1 MPPLAPALVANVIV
15 RNLVP
20 IIGLVFLH
28 WSPGQLILL
37 YFADTLFT
45 IGALI
50 AALAMHFLPPD
61 PSEGWA
67 ARLNALAG
75 PFIAA
80 AVLTL
85 FMAVPLGVPV
95 IFMLA
100 GSDFSLGET
109 LANRGFQSGLAA
121 QFLAALI
128 SFRDLHAALRTH
140 TPEEIGLKKRF
151 GLVFLRWVALMM
163 VTYTGIPM
171 LFGSFGPYLLVL
183 IYSVVLTYTELLPDH
198 FLRSF
203 GRDFDDEGPSG
214 QGGAPGNAA
223 RGEDR
228 RRGAGDGIA
237 PMRGRRSRRKRH

>member
-1 MPPLAPALVANVIV
+1 MPPLALALVVNVIV

-45 IGALI
+45 IAALI
-50 AALAMHFLPPD
+50 AALAMYFLPPD

-80 AVLTL
+80 GFLTL

-100 GSDFSLGET
+100 DTGFSLGET
-109 LANRGFQSGLAA
+109 LANPGFQSGLAA

-128 SFRDLHAALRTH
+128 SFRDLHAAMRTH
-140 TPEEIGLKKRF
+140 TPEAIGLKKRF

-163 VTYTGIPM
+163 VTYTGLPM
-171 LFGSFGPYLLVL
+171 LLGRFGPYLLVL
-183 IYSVVLTYTELLPDH
+183 FYSVVLTYTELLPDH

-203 GRDFDDEGPSG
+203 GGFDDDGLPRQGRAPGPAA
-214 QGGAPGNAA
+214 GGANPPRDATGGSA
-223 RGEDR
+223 GMR
-228 RRGAGDGIA
+228 RN
-237 PMRGRRSRRKRH
+237 RSRHQRH